1 MKKSVWMVA
10 AMCAAMVGMVTGCF
24 TSAKAYTRVHPD
36 GTRESF
42 VRIVGTGDKASE
54 IAAEGLFADGS
65 ESDFG
70 AGVEQAKANQ
80 QSTGIKEAFEGVNGL
95 LLGVGRLLARAQS
108 APAYGSEGE
117 TAYSA
122 GGGVSGG
129 GIVSSTAP
137 AKIAGDGVSVV
148 ILGNRS
154 TCGYCQTLWSG
165 LDVNEVSSALC
176 GANVIDADAASAPQT
191 YAALRPQGSFSYPL
205 VLVYEG
211 GQLKGQFSG
220 RGLTQAALIEKAKS
234 LTGCGK

>member
-10 AMCAAMVGMVTGCF
+10 VCAAMVVGMVTGCF

-70 AGVEQAKANQ
+70 AGVEQAKAKQ

-95 LLGVGRLLARAQS
+95 LLGVGQVLARAQG

-122 GGGVSGG
+122 EGETAYSAEGYGGAPGAGGEGVYGRPG
-129 GIVSSTAP
+129 CPRCQAYAAAHPGVEIVNIDQP
-137 AKIAGDGVSVV
+137 A
-148 ILGNRS
+148 N
-154 TCGYCQTLWSG
+154 
-165 LDVNEVSSALC
+165 SA
-176 GANVIDADAASAPQT
+176 AMW
-191 YAALRPQGSFSYPL
+191 AALRARGYTGRTAALP
-205 VLVYEG
+205 VLVTADGYT
-211 GQLKGQFSG
+211 LN
-220 RGLTQAALIEKAKS
+220 AK
-234 LTGCGK
+234 

>member
-10 AMCAAMVGMVTGCF
+10 AACAAMVGMVAGCF

-36 GTRESF
+36 GTRESL
-42 VRIVGTGDKASE
+42 VRVVGTGDKASE

-95 LLGVGRLLARAQS
+95 LLGVGRLLARAQG

-122 GGGVSGG
+122 EGYGGAPGAGGEGVYGRPG
-129 GIVSSTAP
+129 CPRCQAYAAAHPGVEIVNIDQP
-137 AKIAGDGVSVV
+137 A
-148 ILGNRS
+148 N
-154 TCGYCQTLWSG
+154 
-165 LDVNEVSSALC
+165 SA
-176 GANVIDADAASAPQT
+176 AMW
-191 YAALRPQGSFSYPL
+191 AALRARGYTGRTAALP
-205 VLVYEG
+205 VLVTADGYT
-211 GQLKGQFSG
+211 LN
-220 RGLTQAALIEKAKS
+220 AK
-234 LTGCGK
+234 